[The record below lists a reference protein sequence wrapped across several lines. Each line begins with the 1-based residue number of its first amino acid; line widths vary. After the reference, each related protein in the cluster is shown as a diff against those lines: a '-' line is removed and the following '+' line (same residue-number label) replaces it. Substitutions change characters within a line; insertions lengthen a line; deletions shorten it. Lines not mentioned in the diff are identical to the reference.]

1 MPALKGQKKVG
12 GRAKGTPNKVTA
24 QIKTMIE
31 NALTKAGGEEYLA
44 RQAEENPPAFMGLVG
59 RALPLQVSGD
69 PEKPLLII
77 TRAE

>member
-1 MPALKGQKKVG
+1 MPALKGHVKAG

-31 NALTKAGGEEYLA
+31 NALMKAGGEDYLA
-44 RQAEENPPAFMGLVG
+44 RQAEENPPAFMALVG

-69 PEKPLLII
+69 PAAPLTII
-77 TRAE
+77 TKAL